1 MTAHPLRSAR
11 IATCAVF
18 LVSGIGMASWAPMV
32 PYAKARLGLNDA
44 SLGLILLALG
54 AGALTT
60 MPLTG
65 VFINRFGSRLTILVA
80 TLIFASMM
88 PLLALAANPWLL
100 AAALYVFG
108 MGIGAIDVAM
118 NAQAVIVE
126 QRYGRPIMS
135 FFHGLF
141 SVGGLSG
148 ALGMSLLLDRGWN
161 LSACAGGVA
170 ALAVVICLSS
180 FSRLLPR
187 REDAPVEGSVLAL
200 PHGPVVLVGLLC
212 FICFLAE
219 GAMLDWSAVYLKFF
233 RGFSEADAG
242 IGYAIFS
249 LAMSVGRLTGDRVVH
264 RFGPVPTVRWGAL
277 VAAAGYFVAVLVP
290 GGALAGFA
298 LVGIGVSN
306 VVPLMFSAAG
316 RIANPAVSLPAITT
330 MGYAGLLAGPAL
342 IGFVGHVTSLPVALG
357 LVGFG
362 LLFVAARAKIAAK

>member
-1 MTAHPLRSAR
+1 
-11 IATCAVF
+11 
-18 LVSGIGMASWAPMV
+18 
-32 PYAKARLGLNDA
+32 
-44 SLGLILLALG
+44 
-54 AGALTT
+54 
-60 MPLTG
+60 
-65 VFINRFGSRLTILVA
+65 
-80 TLIFASMM
+80 MM
-88 PLLALAANPWLL
+88 PLLAFVSNPWLL
-100 AAALYVFG
+100 AVALYVFG

-161 LSACAGGVA
+161 LTACASGVA
-170 ALAVVICLSS
+170 VLAVVICLAS

-200 PHGPVVLVGLLC
+200 PHGPVVLVGVLC

-219 GAMLDWSAVYLKFF
+219 GAMLDWSAVFLKFF
-233 RGFSEADAG
+233 RGFSAADAG

-249 LAMSVGRLTGDRVVH
+249 LAMSMGRLTGDRVVH

-277 VAAAGYFVAVLVP
+277 VAAAGYFIAVLAP
-290 GGALAGFA
+290 GGALPGFA
-298 LVGIGVSN
+298 LIGIGISN

-316 RIANPAVSLPAITT
+316 RIANPSVSLPAITT

-342 IGFVGHVTSLPVALG
+342 IGFVGHVATLPVALA

-362 LLFVAARAKIAAK
+362 LLFVSASARIAAK